1 MLFLVLV
8 AMINI
13 VLVLTFLKS
22 LSWVSEMYNTVYFY
36 IEAKLNAV
44 FIKNSTAM
52 VTQEGTWNT
61 VPKTAKRPHTSP

>member
-1 MLFLVLV
+1 MVNV
-8 AMINI
+8 

-22 LSWVSEMYNTVYFY
+22 LTGVSEMYNTVYFY

-52 VTQEGTWNT
+52 VTQEGT
-61 VPKTAKRPHTSP
+61 